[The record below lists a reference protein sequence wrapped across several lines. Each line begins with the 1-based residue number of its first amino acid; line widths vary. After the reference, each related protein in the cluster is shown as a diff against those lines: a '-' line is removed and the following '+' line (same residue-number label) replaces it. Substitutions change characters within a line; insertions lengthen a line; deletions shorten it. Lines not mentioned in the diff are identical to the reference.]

1 MFYEIKKIVA
11 TLLCFALFVCFALNA
26 FADDKEHIVSQTVEH
41 YPDGT
46 YAVITTYADT
56 SLTRSNTKSGRKD
69 YNYYDNSLA
78 WTFTVYGTFSYNGL
92 SATCTAASYN
102 YNISNTAWR
111 ISSAAANPNG
121 NSAVA
126 SGTFTRSSDNR
137 TIHPK
142 VTLTCSDNGQLS

>member
-1 MFYEIKKIVA
+1 MKSKKIVA

-69 YNYYDNSLA
+69 YNYYDNGLA
-78 WTFTVYGTFSYNGL
+78 WTFTVYGTFSYNGR
-92 SATCTAASYN
+92 SATCTAASYD
-102 YNISNTAWR
+102 YDIFNTAWQ
-111 ISSAAANPNG
+111 ISSGSANPKG
-121 NSAVA
+121 SSAVA
-126 SGTFTRSSDNR
+126 SGVMKKSSGKKVY
-137 TIHPK
+137 PK
-142 VTLTCSDNGQLS
+142 VTLTCSGNGQLS

>member
-1 MFYEIKKIVA
+1 MKFKKIIA
-11 TLLCFALFVCFALNA
+11 TLSCLALFTCFALNV
-26 FADDKEHIVSQTVEH
+26 FADDAGQRIVSQTIEH
-41 YPDGT
+41 YSGDA

-56 SLTRSNTKSGRKD
+56 PLTRSNTKSGRKD
-69 YNYYDNSLA
+69 YSYYDNGLA
-78 WTFTVYGTFSYNGL
+78 WTFTVYGTFSYNGR

-111 ISSAAANPNG
+111 ISSATANPNG

-142 VTLTCSDNGQLS
+142 VTLTCSGNGQLS